1 MKKNFAAFEAA
12 ALKQSFLKVPAAEA
26 VFLLL
31 LVFFRF
37 MTLSL
42 TLLKKIFNNTL
53 NELLIS
59 EGFWRILS
67 APSYRRDSWLGQRV
81 GTLHLL
87 QPTVWT
93 VSLYAENVIGIQYN
107 QLRCCSAAF
116 DILQRLRFSKP
127 RKVVWASIFLNLCH
141 RVISTSTA
149 LRWAGHASR
158 RQEF

>member
-31 LVFFRF
+31 VVFFRF

-59 EGFWRILS
+59 EGF
-67 APSYRRDSWLGQRV
+67 
-81 GTLHLL
+81 
-87 QPTVWT
+87 
-93 VSLYAENVIGIQYN
+93 
-107 QLRCCSAAF
+107 
-116 DILQRLRFSKP
+116 
-127 RKVVWASIFLNLCH
+127 
-141 RVISTSTA
+141 
-149 LRWAGHASR
+149 
-158 RQEF
+158 